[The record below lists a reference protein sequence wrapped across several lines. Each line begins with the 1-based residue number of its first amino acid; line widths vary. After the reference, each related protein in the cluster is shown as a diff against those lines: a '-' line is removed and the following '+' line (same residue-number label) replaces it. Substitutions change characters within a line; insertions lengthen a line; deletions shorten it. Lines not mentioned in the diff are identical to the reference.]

1 MQRTAINQFLKHL
14 GRYKGEAGALST
26 RNLETVLSKVG
37 NSITKTLRVK
47 KNSKQQGYKSIK

>member
-14 GRYKGEAGALST
+14 GRYKGEAGST
-26 RNLETVLSKVG
+26 GSLETVLSKVG

-47 KNSKQQGYKSIK
+47 KNSKQQGYKSIN

>member
-1 MQRTAINQFLKHL
+1 MQRTAINQFLKLL

-26 RNLETVLSKVG
+26 GSLETVLSKVG